1 MYVCMYIYIYM
12 YIYMYLYIFIYIIC
26 KYIIYIIYVK
36 VTTNLTNPYL
46 ISETIQTCFFS
57 PISNFNDEKIKN

>member
-1 MYVCMYIYIYM
+1 
-12 YIYMYLYIFIYIIC
+12 MYLYIFIYIIC

-46 ISETIQTCFFS
+46 ISDMFQTCFFS
-57 PISNFNDEKIKN
+57 PISNFNDEKFKN